1 MYRAVIVDDEDVIV
15 QGLTKILPWEKYD
28 SRVVATAGD
37 GKRALE
43 LIRTL
48 EPDMLFTDIR
58 MPGMD
63 GLALIAALRSE
74 FPAMQVAILSGYPDF
89 EYAQRAMQLGVT
101 RYCVKPSKLA
111 DLEEALAEMVR
122 RLKAAAAEKERA
134 APQEPPAQTEP
145 PAGHETEGAQNF
157 IIKNAL
163 KYIEEHY
170 AEKLTL
176 TDVAESVYVS
186 QWHLSKLIG
195 KYTNQSFS
203 ELLNGV
209 RIAKAKELLKDPSL
223 RIWEI
228 SEQVG
233 FTDVTH
239 FSRIFKKMEDRS
251 ANEYR
256 NQVLGG
262 ADQ

>member
-15 QGLTKILPWEKYD
+15 QGLSKILPWEKYNC
-28 SRVVATAGD
+28 RVVATAGD

-48 EPDMLFTDIR
+48 EPDMLITDIR

-74 FPAMQVAILSGYPDF
+74 FPAMQVTILSGYPDF
-89 EYAQRAMQLGVT
+89 EYAQRAMQLGVA
-101 RYCVKPSKLA
+101 RYCVKPSKLN

-122 RLKAAAAEKERA
+122 RLEKTAAEA
-134 APQEPPAQTEP
+134 AQPAAGAQAGESAET
-145 PAGHETEGAQNF
+145 PAPESEGAQNF

-163 KYIEEHY
+163 QYIEEHY

-195 KYTNQSFS
+195 KYTSQSFS

-209 RIAKAKELLKDPSL
+209 RIAKAKELLQDPSL

-228 SEQVG
+228 SERVG

-239 FSRIFKKMEDRS
+239 FSRIFKKMENRS

-262 ADQ
+262 GGR

>member
-122 RLKAAAAEKERA
+122 RLKAAAAEKEQA

-145 PAGHETEGAQNF
+145 PVGHEAEGAQNF

-163 KYIEEHY
+163 QYIEEHY

-228 SEQVG
+228 SERVG

-262 ADQ
+262 AGQ